1 MVNFVMFYS
10 TIYLKKITSLV
21 KFIEQLITSKYME
34 MPRHREVKY
43 LGQFYTINE
52 YRNSASTP
60 SLMVKNLVSI
70 LEIQNIL
77 QTHFRAQTNP
87 RFIISKV
94 TE

>member
-1 MVNFVMFYS
+1 MFYS
-10 TIYLKKITSLV
+10 TIYFKKITSLV
-21 KFIEQLITSKYME
+21 KFIEQLILLITSKCME